1 MSENHE
7 NNAAN
12 VPAERPSEKF
22 CKLVIKKYSDV
33 AHGITVTE
41 KEKAIIAGYF
51 ICIDNAIKKMG
62 IAWNEIDTNSLALDL
77 AHKARLGLD
86 MQMSNYLFPV
96 PYRNKNGV
104 VTLTLINGYK
114 GEIHL
119 AMKFAEEIPL
129 NIRAE
134 LVYDTDEFI
143 PLKRS
148 AENPC
153 DRYEFRIKN
162 PFARGN
168 IVGAFGYVEY
178 ENPAKNVLVMMSR
191 ADILKRKPSYASKEF
206 WGNWEEKMFLK
217 TVIKE
222 TCRHIPLDV
231 DKVRE
236 YSNTLDYEKARELDY
251 AKAEARAEISANAN
265 TGDFIDADFENPPS
279 VENLQNIDTAGDE
292 NADKN
297 TGDGQ

>member
-1 MSENHE
+1 MAENKKT
-7 NNAAN
+7 AN
-12 VPAERPSEKF
+12 VPTERASERF
-22 CKLVIKKYSDV
+22 SNLVMCKYSDIAQGV
-33 AHGITVTE
+33 PITE

-51 ICIDNAIKKMG
+51 ICIDSAIKKAG
-62 IAWNEIDTNSLALDL
+62 IAWHEIDTNSLALDL

-86 MQMSNYLFPV
+86 MQMPNYLFPV
-96 PYRNKNGV
+96 PYRNKTTKV

-114 GEIHL
+114 GDVHL

-143 PLKRS
+143 PLKKS
-148 AENPC
+148 GG
-153 DRYEFRIKN
+153 DSYEFNIKN
-162 PFARGN
+162 PFARGK
-168 IVGAFGYVEY
+168 IIGGFGYINY
-178 ENPAKNVLVMMSR
+178 KDPAKNVLVVMSK

-206 WGNWEEKMFLK
+206 WGDWEEKMFLK

-222 TCRHIPLDV
+222 TCRRITLDV

-236 YSNTLDYEKARELDY
+236 YRDTLDYEKGRELDY
-251 AKAEARAEISANAN
+251 SKAEAEAEISSNAN
-265 TGDFIDADFENPPS
+265 TGDFIDAEFKDEVPP
-279 VENLQNIDTAGDE
+279 NTGAAGDE

>member
-1 MSENHE
+1 MSENNK
-7 NNAAN
+7 NNGAA
-12 VPAERPSEKF
+12 VPAERASERF
-22 CKLVIKKYSDV
+22 CNLVISKYSDV
-33 AHGITVTE
+33 ARGVDVTE

-51 ICIDNAIKKMG
+51 ICIDNAIKKMDIKWG
-62 IAWNEIDTNSLALDL
+62 EIDTNSLALDL

-86 MQMSNYLFPV
+86 MQMPNYLFPV
-96 PYRNKNGV
+96 PYRGKNGV

-134 LVYDTDEFI
+134 LVYDTDEFVPI
-143 PLKRS
+143 KKG
-148 AENPC
+148 AGNPC
-153 DRYEFRIKN
+153 DSYVFNIKN

-168 IVGAFGYVEY
+168 IIGGFGYVEY
-178 ENPAKNVLVMMSR
+178 ADPAKNVLVMMSK

-206 WGNWEEKMFLK
+206 WGTWEEKMFLK

-236 YSNTLDYEKARELDY
+236 YRDTLDYEKGRELDY
-251 AKAEARAEISANAN
+251 AKAEAEAEISANAG
-265 TGDFIDADFENPPS
+265 TGDFIDASFEDSPAN
-279 VENLQNIDTAGDE
+279 EDGKAGDE

>member
-1 MSENHE
+1 MAENTNNNGAAASGKRLSE
-7 NNAAN
+7 A
-12 VPAERPSEKF
+12 F
-22 CKLVIKKYSDV
+22 CELVVKKYSDV
-33 AHGITVTE
+33 AHGLIVTE

-51 ICIDNAIKKMG
+51 ISIDNAIKKMG
-62 IAWNEIDTNSLALDL
+62 IDWKEIDNNSLALDL

-86 MQMSNYLFPV
+86 MQMPNYLFPV
-96 PYRNKNGV
+96 PYRNKNDA

-114 GEIHL
+114 GDIHL

-143 PLKRS
+143 PIKKGAGSPHDSYKL
-148 AENPC
+148 N
-153 DRYEFRIKN
+153 IKN

-168 IVGAFGYVEY
+168 IIGGFGYVDY
-178 ENPAKNVLVMMSR
+178 ANPVKNVLVIMSK

-206 WGNWEEKMFLK
+206 WGTWEEKMFLK
-217 TVIKE
+217 TIIKE

-236 YSNTLDYEKARELDY
+236 YRDTLDYERERELDY
-251 AKAEARAEISANAN
+251 AKAEAEAEISANAN
-265 TGDFIDADFENPPS
+265 TGDFIDAEFNDKKPAEK
-279 VENLQNIDTAGDE
+279 GDE

>member
-1 MSENHE
+1 MTE
-7 NNAAN
+7 NNKNNNTATDPVEN
-12 VPAERPSEKF
+12 ISERF
-22 CKLVIKKYSDV
+22 CNLVIREYGDV
-33 AHGITVTE
+33 ARGVSVTE

-62 IAWNEIDTNSLALDL
+62 IKWTEIDLKSLALDL

-86 MQMSNYLFPV
+86 MQMPNYLFPV

-119 AMKFAEEIPL
+119 AMKFAEETPL

-143 PLKRS
+143 PIKKS
-148 AENPC
+148 ADNACESYKFN
-153 DRYEFRIKN
+153 IKN

-168 IVGAFGYVEY
+168 IIGGFGYVEY
-178 ENPAKNVLVMMSR
+178 ANPSKNVLVIMSK

-206 WGNWEEKMFLK
+206 WVTWEEKMFLK
-217 TVIKE
+217 TIIKE
-222 TCRHIPLDV
+222 TCKHISLDV

-236 YSNTLDYEKARELDY
+236 YRNTLDYEKDREFDY
-251 AKAEARAEISANAN
+251 AKAEAEAEISANAN
-265 TGDFIDADFENPPS
+265 SGEVIDVDFKEIEKKD
-279 VENLQNIDTAGDE
+279 DTAKDGE
-292 NADKN
+292 NN
-297 TGDGQ
+297 G

>member
-1 MSENHE
+1 MAE
-7 NNAAN
+7 NNNNNGATASGK
-12 VPAERPSEKF
+12 RPSEAF
-22 CKLVIKKYSDV
+22 CELVVKKYSDV
-33 AHGITVTE
+33 AHGLIVTE

-51 ICIDNAIKKMG
+51 ISIDNAIKKMG
-62 IAWNEIDTNSLALDL
+62 IDWKDIDNNSLALDL

-86 MQMSNYLFPV
+86 MQMPNYLFPV

-114 GEIHL
+114 GDIHL

-143 PLKRS
+143 PIKKGAGSPHDSYKL
-148 AENPC
+148 N
-153 DRYEFRIKN
+153 IKN

-168 IVGAFGYVEY
+168 IIGGFGYVDY
-178 ENPAKNVLVMMSR
+178 ANPVKNVLVIMSK

-206 WGNWEEKMFLK
+206 WGTWEEKMFLK
-217 TVIKE
+217 TIIKE

-236 YSNTLDYEKARELDY
+236 YRDTLDYERERELDY
-251 AKAEARAEISANAN
+251 AKAEVEAEISANAN
-265 TGDFIDADFENPPS
+265 TGDFIDAEFNDKKPAEK
-279 VENLQNIDTAGDE
+279 GDE

-297 TGDGQ
+297 TGDGL